1 MSATLLASRNG
12 HAPARPEGVP
22 TPAAT
27 SAEPVRTS
35 TSLPPAEVP
44 PDRPRC
50 SVMPHG
56 EPCRYPARLGTD
68 WCSTHLPYPGR
79 RVDMTGFCTAWRPM
93 LAARCQAYR
102 LPGSTFCAE
111 HDGKPSTRLAP
122 PVGAMARLASSTS
135 ENGRHPA
142 RTPARQA
149 DAPPPTNASP
159 PERAARPTLPAG
171 ERQAR
176 SAVITAMGNNPAAIL
191 VTIGILVETGA
202 GPLSWSSLA
211 GAARREGLL
220 PPPGSSGLGGMLLEA
235 LTR

>member
-1 MSATLLASRNG
+1 VPGLPAARVDVLRGARRQAL
-12 HAPARPEGVP
+12 HAARPAGGCHGPSRQLDVGER
-22 TPAAT
+22 A
-27 SAEPVRTS
+27 S
-35 TSLPPAEVP
+35 
-44 PDRPRC
+44 PR
-50 SVMPHG
+50 SN
-56 EPCRYPARLGTD
+56 ARET
-68 WCSTHLPYPGR
+68 GR
-79 RVDMTGFCTAWRPM
+79 RPTADERV
-93 LAARCQAYR
+93 
-102 LPGSTFCAE
+102 S
-111 HDGKPSTRLAP
+111 
-122 PVGAMARLASSTS
+122 
-135 ENGRHPA
+135 
-142 RTPARQA
+142 
-149 DAPPPTNASP
+149 